1 MSDLR
6 FRGTEA
12 DNGHALH
19 GGMFDPTEPVPLDAE
34 IDRALEWSDRP
45 LLIRHTLNGLQ
56 PRTLQDADRD
66 PYDWGEE
73 SADVP
78 QLLRVL
84 DWVSELTFVQW
95 VVIGAVGGAVAA
107 LVTMAGMP

>member
-1 MSDLR
+1 MDPLR

-12 DNGHALH
+12 DDSHVLH
-19 GGMFDPTEPVPLDAE
+19 GGMFDPTAPMTLDAE

-45 LLIRHTLNGLQ
+45 LLVRKTLNGLQ

-84 DWVSELTFVQW
+84 DWIAELTFPQW
-95 VVIGAVGGAVAA
+95 VVIGVVGGAVAA